1 MEAVKASERDS
12 TGHATSLVP
21 PQPVPAAGIDLA
33 ENVFRETLVCFD
45 FSTVYTL
52 AVI

>member
-1 MEAVKASERDS
+1 MSV
-12 TGHATSLVP
+12 SLGSS
-21 PQPVPAAGIDLA
+21 QPVPAAGIDLA